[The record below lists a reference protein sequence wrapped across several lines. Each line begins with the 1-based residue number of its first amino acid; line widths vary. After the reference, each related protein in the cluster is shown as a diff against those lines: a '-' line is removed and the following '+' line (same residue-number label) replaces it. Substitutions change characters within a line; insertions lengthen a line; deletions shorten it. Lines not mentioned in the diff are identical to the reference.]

1 MQVDNFSIITHQGR
15 TLISD
20 LSFYLNKYDRLA
32 IIGDEGNGKS
42 TLIKALYDKELV
54 SSYVNVTGTI
64 KYLNQTIGYLPQFL
78 DEKYLEY
85 TVYDFLIERIKEKQE
100 YEKIGD
106 LYQHLSL
113 LKIDT
118 KIIESEQKMKTLS
131 GGEKIKVQLAKLLVD
146 NCDILLLDEPT
157 NDIDIDTLHWLED
170 FIINAKAAIIFISHD
185 ETLLSK
191 CATRILHLRMLK
203 RKSEP
208 DFVLENMG
216 YDEYVYN
223 FERNYENQY
232 AKAMIE
238 RRIKKEKEEVLRKL
252 HDKVEHRLNQAV
264 RDPTTGRL
272 LAKKMKVIT
281 GQEKKLERQTL
292 TEIPLQENAINV
304 SFNNEKLGFHSSF
317 KVIELDGFTLKV
329 EDKLLSENITL
340 SVVGNQKVGII
351 GKNGCGKTT
360 LLKTIKQIIEQKNIK
375 KGYLPQNY
383 LDELNEN
390 LSCVEYLQSYIGYE
404 KDDLTTIRS
413 YLGALNFTRDEM
425 ITEIRNLSGGQKCKL
440 CLVRILL
447 EKNDVLLLDEP
458 TRNLSPLSLPYIRD
472 LFSSFS
478 GPIIAISHDRLFLK
492 EVMDIVYELNIDG
505 LSLVNQD
512 TLN

>member
-1 MQVDNFSIITHQGR
+1 
-15 TLISD
+15 
-20 LSFYLNKYDRLA
+20 
-32 IIGDEGNGKS
+32 
-42 TLIKALYDKELV
+42 
-54 SSYVNVTGTI
+54 
-64 KYLNQTIGYLPQFL
+64 
-78 DEKYLEY
+78 
-85 TVYDFLIERIKEKQE
+85 
-100 YEKIGD
+100 
-106 LYQHLSL
+106 
-113 LKIDT
+113 
-118 KIIESEQKMKTLS
+118 MKTLS

-185 ETLLSK
+185 ETLLRK

-281 GQEKKLERQTL
+281 GQEKKLERRTL

-304 SFNNEKLGFHSSF
+304 SFNNEKLGFHS
-317 KVIELDGFTLKV
+317 
-329 EDKLLSENITL
+329 
-340 SVVGNQKVGII
+340 
-351 GKNGCGKTT
+351 
-360 LLKTIKQIIEQKNIK
+360 
-375 KGYLPQNY
+375 
-383 LDELNEN
+383 
-390 LSCVEYLQSYIGYE
+390 
-404 KDDLTTIRS
+404 
-413 YLGALNFTRDEM
+413 
-425 ITEIRNLSGGQKCKL
+425 
-440 CLVRILL
+440 
-447 EKNDVLLLDEP
+447 
-458 TRNLSPLSLPYIRD
+458 
-472 LFSSFS
+472 
-478 GPIIAISHDRLFLK
+478 
-492 EVMDIVYELNIDG
+492 
-505 LSLVNQD
+505 
-512 TLN
+512 